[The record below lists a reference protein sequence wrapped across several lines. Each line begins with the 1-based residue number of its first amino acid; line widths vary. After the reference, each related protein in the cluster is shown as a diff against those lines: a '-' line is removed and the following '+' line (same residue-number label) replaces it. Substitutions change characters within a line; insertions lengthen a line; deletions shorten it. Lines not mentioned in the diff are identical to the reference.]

1 MKKITSFFTLLCCLL
16 AISSCRYDNFDE
28 PQSMLTGKVVY
39 EGEPICVRAGGAEF
53 ALYQDGYALH
63 NSIPVYINQ
72 DGTYSAVLF
81 DGEYKLVRMGNAP
94 WERPS
99 NDTIYI
105 TVKGN
110 TVQDIPVT
118 PYFSVRNVSFAR
130 NGNKVT
136 ARFTINKVVADA
148 NLENVG
154 IYLGTGILTDEKQK
168 EAELKLGNT
177 VSLNQENTAEIE
189 IPSGLL
195 NESYLYARVGV
206 KSDKSSEYCY
216 SQSIKV
222 ALK

>member
-1 MKKITSFFTLLCCLL
+1 MKKITSCFTLLCCLL

-94 WERPS
+94 WERPN
-99 NDTIYI
+99 NDTIL
-105 TVKGN
+105 VEVHGN

-118 PYFSVRNVSFAR
+118 PYFIIKDASFTK
-130 NGNKVT
+130 NGSKVT
-136 ARFTINKVVADA
+136 AKFTVKKVSSSAT
-148 NLENVG
+148 LEDVR
-154 IYLGTGILTDEKQK
+154 IYLGEMLITDN
-168 EAELKLGNT
+168 NT
-177 VSLNQENTAEIE
+177 NRANVSLGKDIQLDQVITADID
-189 IPSGLL
+189 IP
-195 NESYLYARVGV
+195 ESLASEDYFFARVGV
-206 KSDKSSEYCY
+206 KSGQASEYCY
-216 SQSIKV
+216 TQSTKIE
-222 ALK
+222 

>member
-94 WERPS
+94 WERPN
-99 NDTIYI
+99 NDTIL
-105 TVKGN
+105 VEVHGN

-118 PYFSVRNVSFAR
+118 PYFIIKDASFTK
-130 NGNKVT
+130 NGSKVT
-136 ARFTINKVVADA
+136 AKFTVKKVSSSAT
-148 NLENVG
+148 LEDVR
-154 IYLGTGILTDEKQK
+154 IYLGETLITDNNIQLDQVITADIDIPE
-168 EAELKLGNT
+168 
-177 VSLNQENTAEIE
+177 SLASED
-189 IPSGLL
+189 
-195 NESYLYARVGV
+195 YFFARVGV
-206 KSDKSSEYCY
+206 KSGQASEYCY
-216 SQSIKV
+216 TQSTKIE
-222 ALK
+222 

>member
-1 MKKITSFFTLLCCLL
+1 MKKITSFFTLLCCL

-94 WERPS
+94 WERPN
-99 NDTIYI
+99 NDTIL
-105 TVKGN
+105 VEVHGN

-118 PYFSVRNVSFAR
+118 PYFIIKDASFTK
-130 NGNKVT
+130 NGSKVT
-136 ARFTINKVVADA
+136 AKFTVKKVSSSAT
-148 NLENVG
+148 LEDVR
-154 IYLGTGILTDEKQK
+154 IYLGETLITDN
-168 EAELKLGNT
+168 NT
-177 VSLNQENTAEIE
+177 NRANVSLGKDIQLDQVITADID
-189 IPSGLL
+189 IP
-195 NESYLYARVGV
+195 ESLASEDYFFARVGV
-206 KSDKSSEYCY
+206 KSGQASEYCY
-216 SQSIKV
+216 TQSTKIE
-222 ALK
+222 